1 MPRKTHDNQIEMKQ
15 RTQHEHFTV
24 ASHRQLS
31 PDPKHDPDKMEEN
44 TKWNKIRAVARHSS
58 TWSAQRQHRIDS
70 PAPTPKTI
78 RKKGN
83 KIRSVARRSST

>member
-44 TKWNKIRAVARHSS
+44 TK
-58 TWSAQRQHRIDS
+58 
-70 PAPTPKTI
+70 
-78 RKKGN
+78 
-83 KIRSVARRSST
+83 